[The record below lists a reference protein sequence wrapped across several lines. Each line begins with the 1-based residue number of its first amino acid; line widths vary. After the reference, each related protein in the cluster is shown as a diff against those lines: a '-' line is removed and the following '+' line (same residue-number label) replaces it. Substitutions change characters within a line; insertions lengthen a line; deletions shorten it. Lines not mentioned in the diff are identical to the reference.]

1 MEKIY
6 IALYEG
12 GLGEELANGLISKL
26 KEGVLWIGD
35 KVIQSLG
42 NGLIGLT
49 PVFAGACMIG
59 VFITIAGEK
68 KLGTK
73 ISSLSIVIY
82 FLLKVI
88 LGA

>member
-6 IALYEG
+6 MALYEG

-35 KVIQSLG
+35 KILG
-42 NGLIGLT
+42 GLGAGLIGLT